1 MNWNDMD
8 EIPYRASQVCR
19 VLGNPKTY
27 QILKILIG
35 EGPFTPT
42 DLAKKLDRS
51 IATICRHLKSLR
63 EVQLVRYQRSG
74 NKALYKAKYDKTGSV
89 LERIEKLV
97 VETRKKD

>member
-51 IATICRHLKSLR
+51 IATICRHISASRVSGVIGTFLQLR
-63 EVQLVRYQRSG
+63 ETDRIF
-74 NKALYKAKYDKTGSV
+74 
-89 LERIEKLV
+89 ER
-97 VETRKKD
+97 VELFARHDHDADP